1 MLDKRLADL
10 TNKLQLLI
18 SEQQDLGEQMQTVA
32 NDLATLTED
41 IALDIVSEE
50 IKYSKYG
57 KYSHIK
63 IGNTLDSLGR
73 KRHTWSTNL
82 PVGSFPP
89 ARCAR
94 CGCGSDSVFAWKEC
108 NGRD

>member
-1 MLDKRLADL
+1 MNFDKRLADL
-10 TNKLQLLI
+10 TSKLQLMI

-32 NDLATLTED
+32 NDLAVLTED
-41 IALDIVSEE
+41 IALDIVSED
-50 IKYSKYG
+50 IRDSKYG
-57 KYSHIK
+57 RYSHIK
-63 IGNTLDSLGR
+63 AGNYLEKKEHD
-73 KRHTWSTNL
+73 WSTNL

-89 ARCAR
+89 ARCER